1 MSYLLNVD
9 FDAFNNAFDKTN
21 PDGYFE
27 YATSGNTKDLLERYC
42 SAMKIGLVSEQ
53 HKEEATF
60 IFGAIDLYNLINA
73 IVKKDPVVGMDFI
86 YDVLKS
92 MKNYLM

>member
-1 MSYLLNVD
+1 MSYLFNVD

-21 PDGYFE
+21 PAGYFE
-27 YATSGNTKDLLERYC
+27 YETSGTTKDLLERYC
-42 SAMKIGLVSEQ
+42 SAMKVGLISEQ
-53 HKEEATF
+53 HEENATF
-60 IFGAIDLYNLINA
+60 IFSSIDLYDLINA
-73 IVKKDPVVGMDFI
+73 IVKKDPVAGMDFI